1 MSGSFNTKTGAKAVM
16 LVDAASNPQYTDP
29 IYAENML
36 TVNGSVET
44 TLNIGEQLTG
54 AIYLQGSNDLGN
66 ETPGIGTNTVTNW
79 VSVSSTLI
87 SGTAGVVVYSLSTTN
102 FAYRWLRFG
111 YVPDAAAS
119 PAIEGHLRF
128 TIKGW

>member
-1 MSGSFNTKTGAKAVM
+1 MSNSFNTKTGAKAVT
-16 LVDAASNPQYTDP
+16 LVDAAKNPQYTDP

-36 TVNGSVET
+36 TVSGSVEA
-44 TLNIGEQLTG
+44 TLTVGQQLTG
-54 AIYLQGSNDLGN
+54 AIYLQGSNELGN
-66 ETPGIGTNTVTNW
+66 ETPGIGTTTVTNW
-79 VSVSSTLI
+79 VGIGSSLI
-87 SGTAGVVVYSLSTTN
+87 SGTAGVVIYSLSTTD

-119 PAIEGHLRF
+119 GGIEGHLRF